1 MDVDKKVPYGSP
13 RSRRVNQVKT
23 SRNASGAMIQQDTP
37 TAFSNAPPR
46 TRQPRQSAPG
56 RARRGQ
62 QRYRHTVGTN

>member
-37 TAFSNAPPR
+37 TAFSNAPPPDATTAPER
-46 TRQPRQSAPG
+46 TWKSTPRPATIPSHS
-56 RARRGQ
+56 
-62 QRYRHTVGTN
+62 RH